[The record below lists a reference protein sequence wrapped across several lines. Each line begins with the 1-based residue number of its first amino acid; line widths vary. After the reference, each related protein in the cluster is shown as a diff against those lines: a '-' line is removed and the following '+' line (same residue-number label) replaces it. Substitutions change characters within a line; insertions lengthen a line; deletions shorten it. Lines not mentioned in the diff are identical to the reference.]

1 MQHKSQNKKTITI
14 LCVNLVNWPRIKNVL
29 ILVIKVIDCVCSET
43 EVSHMWHCLFNKPE
57 LKGVWA
63 QKKRK
68 TKKKKQLH
76 QRSIRVNFKI
86 GQTAFLL
93 WHKTGSLA
101 PIHHPVQLVLWF
113 QKTFDAELGQW
124 AFLQNNMWT
133 EVLHLIGKSSAN
145 RSPPS
150 RNPFFRNNNYSMTWD
165 SNLLWGGVRRSWCVQ
180 IEGCVWN
187 KFVSDG
193 GPGWATSTL
202 SSVLLSPTA
211 PSQSQQ
217 IYRPTCTDK

>member
-43 EVSHMWHCLFNKPE
+43 EVSHMWHCIFNKPE

-76 QRSIRVNFKI
+76 QRLIRVNLKV
-86 GQTAFLL
+86 GQNAFLL

-124 AFLQNNMWT
+124 AFLQNRGVAENIWFAKAPPT
-133 EVLHLIGKSSAN
+133 DHL
-145 RSPPS
+145 
-150 RNPFFRNNNYSMTWD
+150 
-165 SNLLWGGVRRSWCVQ
+165 
-180 IEGCVWN
+180 
-187 KFVSDG
+187 
-193 GPGWATSTL
+193 
-202 SSVLLSPTA
+202 
-211 PSQSQQ
+211 
-217 IYRPTCTDK
+217 RPEIIF